1 MRLTKPDASVKIPDV
16 TGYAFRRLALAVPM
30 LLGAATIVFSLIHL
44 IPGDPAEVMLGPG
57 AGAGD
62 VQELRQR
69 LGLDRPLAL
78 QYAQYLAGLLRGDL
92 GVSLTYHD
100 PVGALIAERYP
111 ATLILASASLAVALL
126 ISLPAGVAA
135 ALRPGGLA
143 DRLASF
149 GSVAALSV
157 PSFWL
162 GPLLI
167 LLFAIRL
174 DWLPVSG
181 MEEGRGI
188 VLPSITLALGL
199 AALLT
204 RLLRASL
211 VEEMGSVYLRTA
223 YARGLSRPAA
233 ALRHALRNALPPV
246 ITVAALQL
254 GSLLTGAI
262 LTETIFAWPG
272 IGRLLVQAIGHRD
285 YPVVQGCV
293 LLIALTYLAVNLAA
307 DLLHGL
313 LDPRAAA

>member
-1 MRLTKPDASVKIPDV
+1 VKIPDV
-16 TGYAFRRLALAVPM
+16 TGYAVRRLALAVPM

-69 LGLDRPLAL
+69 LGLDRPLAV
-78 QYAQYLAGLLRGDL
+78 QYAAYVTGLLRGDL
-92 GVSLTYHD
+92 GVSLSYHD

-111 ATLILASASLAVALL
+111 ATLLLASASLAIALL

-143 DRLASF
+143 DRLASI
-149 GSVAALSV
+149 GSVAALSI

-181 MEEGRGI
+181 MEDARGI
-188 VLPSITLALGL
+188 LLPSVTLAVGL

-246 ITVAALQL
+246 ITIAALQL

-272 IGRLLVQAIGHRD
+272 IGRLLVQAIAHRD

-293 LLIALTYLAVNLAA
+293 LLIAVTYLAVNLAA

-313 LDPRAAA
+313 LDPRAVA